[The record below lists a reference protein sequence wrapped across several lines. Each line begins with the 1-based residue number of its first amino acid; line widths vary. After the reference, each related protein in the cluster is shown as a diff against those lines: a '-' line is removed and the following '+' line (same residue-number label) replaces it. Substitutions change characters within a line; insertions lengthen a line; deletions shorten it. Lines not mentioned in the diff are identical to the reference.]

1 MAIILN
7 GKELAKEYK
16 IKIKEF
22 IDERKLNNQSIP
34 CLAAV
39 LVGDDGGSVF
49 YVNSQKKVC
58 EKLGVEYKL
67 IHLKEN
73 TTEEGL
79 IHTVEELNNDIS
91 VSGIIL
97 QLPLPKHISSKKVI
111 EAISPNKDVDGL
123 TDLNTAKLYKAE
135 RCFIPCTPRAVL
147 ELIKKS
153 GINIEGKHAVVVGRS
168 NIVGKPAALLLLQ
181 NNATVTICHSKT
193 QNLKEE
199 CRKADILIACVG
211 KPNLITRE
219 YVKEGAVVIDVGTSR
234 VDGKMVGDVCFEEV
248 KEIASYITPVPGG
261 VGSVT
266 TTMLIKNTCDALV
279 GDM

>member
-16 IKIKEF
+16 VKIKKF
-22 IDERKLNNQSIP
+22 IDQRKLNNQSIP

-39 LVGDDGGSVF
+39 LVGDDGGSMF

-67 IHLKEN
+67 IHLQEN

-79 IHTVEELNNDIS
+79 IHMVEELNNDKS

-97 QLPLPKHISSKKVI
+97 QLPLPKHIRSKKVI
-111 EAISPNKDVDGL
+111 EVISSNKDVDGL

-135 RCFIPCTPRAVL
+135 ECFIPCTPKAVL

-153 GINIEGKHAVVVGRS
+153 GIEFEGKHAVVVGRS

-211 KPNLITRE
+211 KPNLITGE

-248 KEIASYITPVPGG
+248 KKIASYITPVPGG

-266 TTMLIKNTCDALV
+266 TTMLIKNTCQALKISE
-279 GDM
+279 